1 MFHFHAYRVVR
12 RSGRNAYLQCRCG
25 DRAIHQPDRGRPMDR
40 SWIERGTFREMPT
53 RGPVGPSGQAKAR

>member
-1 MFHFHAYRVVR
+1 MHLHLGRVVR
-12 RSGRNAYLQCRCG
+12 RVGANAYLQCRCG
-25 DRAIHQPDRGRPMDR
+25 ARSIHHPDRGRPMDY